1 MLCYV
6 MSLDLDL
13 DLTVYYI
20 IYATVRPP
28 FTYFQERKGFYSN
41 NKNTSNTSSYISR
54 YSIVYTTIQYRFAC
68 FFNGN
73 PLFMQP
79 TP

>member
-1 MLCYV
+1 MLCYI
-6 MSLDLDL
+6 MALNLDL

-28 FTYFQERKGFYSN
+28 LPISKKEKASTVIIKTLVTLLR
-41 NKNTSNTSSYISR
+41 TSR

-73 PLFMQP
+73 PIFMQP